1 MNPDQTFS
9 TTIGGH
15 EMTLSTGKLAGQA
28 GGAVSIRQGDTML
41 LTTATMSKNMR
52 EGMSFFPLTVDFEEK
67 IYAAGRIPGSFFRRE
82 ARASTEGI
90 LTARVTDR
98 AIRPLFP
105 KGMRNEVQVITTAIS
120 SDSVHHLDLLSL
132 NAASA
137 ALHISDVPWAGP
149 VAAVRVGYID
159 GQLVVNATIQEME
172 ASALDLRVAGSRD
185 AILMVEA
192 GAEMVSEALMVEAL
206 LFAHQQMQPLLDLFE
221 EMRAAVGKEK
231 REVALQVPDPALV
244 AEVTARLDG
253 RMKAIVAEKTERSDR
268 NEAMAELREAI
279 IGEYQEADPEANS
292 PAGYEVFEGLLKKAM
307 RNRILY
313 DGIRPDGRA
322 YNKVRDLSSETNIS
336 PRAHGSGLF
345 QRGETQVLSVATL
358 GTPRDAQKVDGLY
371 PLDSRRFM
379 HHYNFPPYSTGETW
393 FLRGPKRREIGHGML
408 GLTALTPVIPDEES
422 FPYTIRV
429 VSEVLS
435 SNGSTSQAAICAAAL
450 ALMDCGVPLKDVVG
464 GVAMGLVSDGTKYA
478 ILSDIQGLEDHIGDM
493 DFKVAGTEEGITAL
507 QMDIKLTGISPE
519 MMAEALEQARQ
530 ARLEIIASM
539 KQTLPAPREQLS
551 EWAPRMESIKIDSE
565 QIGAVIG
572 KGGSTVRALQDEYDV
587 AIDIQEDGTIFVA
600 GVDGIRTTAAIERIK
615 QIAKG
620 PEIGDTILGKVVRI
634 TDFGA
639 FVELLP
645 GTDGL
650 VHISQMSPERIDRVE
665 DVVDLGD
672 ELLVMITDKDRD
684 GKYRLSRKA
693 VIAGMSLEE
702 ARDADP
708 AIRGG
713 GRGGRDGGRGGR
725 DGGWGGRGGNDRRRR
740 RD

>member
-1 MNPDQTFS
+1 MKPDQTFS

-15 EMTLSTGKLAGQA
+15 EITLATGKLAGLA
-28 GGAVSIRQGDTML
+28 GGAVTIRQGDTVL
-41 LTTATMSKNMR
+41 LTTATMSKNLR

-98 AIRPLFP
+98 SIRPLFP

-137 ALHISDVPWAGP
+137 ALHISDVPWGGP

-159 GQLVVNATIQEME
+159 GQLVVNATIPEME
-172 ASALDLRVAGSRD
+172 ASALDLRVAGTRD

-192 GAEMVSEALMVEAL
+192 GAEMVSESLMVDAL
-206 LFAHQQMQPLLDLFE
+206 QYAHQQMQPLLDLFD

-231 REVALQVPDPALV
+231 REVAVFVPDPVLA
-244 AEVTARLDG
+244 AEVTTRLDG
-253 RMKAIVAEKTERSDR
+253 RMKEIVASMTERDAR

-279 IGEYQEADPEANS
+279 INEYLAEDPNADVSAI
-292 PAGYEVFEGLLKKAM
+292 YEVFESLLKKAM
-307 RNRILY
+307 RNRILN
-313 DGIRPDGRA
+313 DGIRPDGRP
-322 YNKVRDLSSETNIS
+322 YDKIRELSSEVKLS
-336 PRAHGSGLF
+336 PRGHGSGLF

-358 GTPRDAQKVDGLY
+358 GTPRDAQKLDGLY
-371 PLDSRRFM
+371 PVESRRFM

-393 FLRGPKRREIGHGML
+393 MLRGPKRREIGHGML
-408 GLTALTPVIPDEES
+408 GLTAIAPVLPDEES

-429 VSEVLS
+429 VSEVLT
-435 SNGSTSQAAICAAAL
+435 SNGSTSQASICAATL
-450 ALMDCGVPLKDVVG
+450 ALMDCGVPIKDVVG
-464 GVAMGLVSDGTKYA
+464 GVAMGMVTDGTKYA

-493 DFKVAGTEEGITAL
+493 DFKVAGTEHGITAL
-507 QMDIKLTGISPE
+507 QMDIKVAGISAE
-519 MMAEALEQARQ
+519 LMAQALEQARKG
-530 ARLEIIASM
+530 RLEIIASM
-539 KQTLPAPREQLS
+539 KKTLPAPRAELS
-551 EWAPRMESIKIDSE
+551 EWAPRMEAIKIDPE
-565 QIGAVIG
+565 AIGAVIG
-572 KGGSTVRALQDEYDV
+572 KGGSTVRALQEAFDV

-600 GVDGIRTTAAIERIK
+600 GVDGIRTEAAIARIK

-650 VHISQMSPERIDRVE
+650 VHISQLSPERVERVE

-693 VIAGMSLEE
+693 VLAGMSLDE

-713 GRGGRDGGRGGR
+713 GRGGRGGDSR
-725 DGGWGGRGGNDRRRR
+725 DSRGGRGGNGDRRRR